1 MEKQFMEVRSED
13 GRQMFL
19 NLNQIAT
26 FKQADGNNAD
36 TEIMLSSGHIIKI
49 ATQYHE
55 FRKSL
60 GLDKK

>member
-1 MEKQFMEVRSED
+1 METKFIEVRSED
-13 GRQMFL
+13 GQQMFL
-19 NLNQIAT
+19 SVASIAT
-26 FKQADGNNAD
+26 FKQAKGNNAD
-36 TEIMLSSGHIIKI
+36 TEIMLISGHIVKI

>member
-1 MEKQFMEVRSED
+1 MDTKFMEVRSTD
-13 GRQMFL
+13 GQQMFL
-19 NLNQIAT
+19 NTNTIVT
-26 FKQADGNNAD
+26 FKQAKGNNAG
-36 TEIMLSSGHIIKI
+36 TEIMLSSGHTFEI